1 MNILITYPSWE
12 ERSLLGFEK
21 DVESTVFDKVILF
34 ENARPIN
41 SEKIASI
48 KTEIIRK
55 CDDINQKYETITL
68 DFDSSSSWCVLKDLA
83 ATINGDDKVTLDIST
98 MSRNLIWALLF
109 FIKEK
114 VTGVDVIYYQPH
126 KYSNEWLSRD
136 AELPRLLFKHSGI
149 VSIEKQTLLVIITGF
164 DIERTKQLVYFYNP
178 SKVVLLIQKQNRL
191 DEESR
196 NTFELHSDEC
206 RKIGLKADVE
216 AIDCYDENW
225 GYNVVEKV
233 VSDNL
238 SSYNIIVSSLGPK
251 LSAVSVYRT
260 YLKHPEIAL
269 TYIPCK
275 EYNVNY
281 CEGIGSGFNKMV
293 SFGERREAE

>member
-1 MNILITYPSWE
+1 MNILIIYPSWE

-21 DVESTVFDKVILF
+21 DVESTVFDRVILF

-41 SEKIASI
+41 SDKISSI
-48 KTEIIRK
+48 RTEIIKK
-55 CDDINQKYETITL
+55 CDNKNLKYETITL
-68 DFDSSSSWCVLKDLA
+68 DFDSSSSWRVLKDLA
-83 ATINGDDKVTLDIST
+83 LTINEEDKVTLDIST

-109 FIKEK
+109 FVKEI
-114 VTGVDVIYYQPH
+114 VTEVDVIYYQPN

-191 DEESR
+191 DDENR

-216 AIDCYDENW
+216 AIDCYDGDW
-225 GYNVVEKV
+225 GYNVIEKV
-233 VSDNL
+233 VSENL

-281 CEGIGSGFNKMV
+281 CEGLGCGFNKKV
-293 SFGERREAE
+293 SFGEQ